1 MTGADA
7 IDRTPLV
14 DWRTKGFWLPGSEQS
29 VLGCGLFDGP
39 FTWPVMA
46 ATGSAIDANIATM
59 ARYCAAHGVDH
70 APHGK
75 TTMAPSLF
83 AAQLAAGA
91 WGITV
96 ATANQALVA
105 RRFGVPRVLFANEL
119 FDAKVLRWAVDEV
132 ASGWEFLCYVDSL
145 AGVAVARD
153 AVAGSAGRLRLL
165 VEIGFPGGRTGCR
178 SVAEAVAVARAVAT
192 ADGLD
197 LAGVAAFEGLL
208 PDPAAVHTLLADVAA
223 AAEQTAR
230 LCPEPPI
237 VTAGGSMYFDLVVAE
252 LREVAAR
259 CGGRL
264 VLRSGA
270 VVSHDDGVYAA
281 GTPFHRVP
289 AEGAL
294 AAALQVWAQ
303 VLATPEPGLSIVGA
317 GKRDLPFDEGL
328 PVPLRVRT
336 ADGAM
341 HPLPDA
347 RVERLNDQHA
357 YVRGAPVH
365 PGELMHL
372 GISHPCTAF
381 DKWRVI
387 PVVDDDYRVVDL
399 IHTYF

>member
-1 MTGADA
+1 MPA
-7 IDRTPLV
+7 
-14 DWRTKGFWLPGSEQS
+14 DWRSKGLWLPGGDSAAVES
-29 VLGCGLFDGP
+29 VLGCELFDGP
-39 FTWPVMA
+39 FTWPVMVA
-46 ATGSAIDANIATM
+46 RRSAIEANIAAM
-59 ARYCAAHGVDH
+59 ARYCAAHDVDH

-91 WGITV
+91 WAITV
-96 ATANQALVA
+96 ATAHQALVA
-105 RRFGVPRVLFANEL
+105 RHVGVPRVLLANEL
-119 FDAKVLRWAVDEV
+119 LDPKVLRWAADEV
-132 ASGWEFLCYVDSL
+132 AAGWEFLCYVDSPAAVEV
-145 AGVAVARD
+145 AGA
-153 AVAGSAGRLRLL
+153 AVAGRGGRLRVL
-165 VEIGFPGGRTGCR
+165 VELGFPGGRTGCR
-178 SVAEAVAVARAVAT
+178 SVADAVTVARAVAAT
-192 ADGLD
+192 DGLD

-208 PDPAAVHTLLADVAA
+208 PDSAAVHTLLADVRAV
-223 AAEQTAR
+223 AEQIAP
-230 LCPEPPI
+230 LCPRPPI
-237 VTAGGSMYFDLVVAE
+237 LSAGGSLYFDLVVAE
-252 LREVAAR
+252 LRPAADA

-281 GTPFHRVP
+281 GTPFRRAP

-317 GKRDLPFDEGL
+317 GKRDLPFDEGM
-328 PVPLRVRT
+328 PVPLRVRRP
-336 ADGAM
+336 DGSLR
-341 HPLPDA
+341 PLPGA
-347 RVERLNDQHA
+347 RVERINDQHA
-357 YVRGAPVH
+357 YVRDAPVR
-365 PGELMHL
+365 PGDLMHL